1 MIKLQAILKRR
12 WPLLLLATVLGA
24 SGGILSSRLAPKDV
38 VQLYRAE
45 QVVVAN
51 DQVTGMNAV
60 AQDALRVTRGAVP
73 TLAAAR
79 LGTPEEADA
88 LASLISVEVSAESKT
103 FTVSTEDPDA
113 EVAAKRVDAFVV
125 EFLSVTNRALQ
136 QDDQT
141 QLKLLQT
148 DIDQA
153 KAALSK
159 FDELNP
165 AIAQSD
171 SNLPSTVAVSA
182 LIAERRV
189 LVDRITQTEI
199 EYRRRQLAVSETVP
213 YESLGSERPRLTSG
227 GILKIPTSPPLRAGL
242 LGFLGLSLGAIV
254 VLIIERIQRRI
265 DTRDELA
272 QLVELPVLAEIGL
285 IPAKRR
291 AGVETGRVFLE
302 GVWAEPYRRVRSA
315 IQYVQIVSAANS
327 GYSDTP
333 ASKRDLPPLSVMI
346 TSTSPGE
353 GKSTSAA
360 LTASALAEL
369 GTPTLVVGADFRRP
383 EVDTMLGIKGGPT
396 IRDLAEAAPGS
407 MAVVEV
413 VHETDSRDL
422 YVAPAGNPTREV
434 SGVIGATKRIVRE
447 ALGRG
452 VMVIIDSSPL
462 QVANDTLDLLPVV
475 DYVVIVVRSGS
486 SSADDLLDTIDTLQ
500 RLSAKILGI
509 VLVGTPSVGKKQASY
524 YDYYAAADF
533 LPNRVLDDESVDESG
548 DGGATT
554 SSNGS
559 VPETANGNGGPT
571 PPAATVAGQGTF
583 PSD

>member
-285 IPAKRR
+285 IPRR
-291 AGVETGRVFLE
+291 AESSSKVSGPNR
-302 GVWAEPYRRVRSA
+302 
-315 IQYVQIVSAANS
+315 IVGFA
-327 GYSDTP
+327 P
-333 ASKRDLPPLSVMI
+333 RF
-346 TSTSPGE
+346 STS
-353 GKSTSAA
+353 K
-360 LTASALAEL
+360 
-369 GTPTLVVGADFRRP
+369 
-383 EVDTMLGIKGGPT
+383 
-396 IRDLAEAAPGS
+396 
-407 MAVVEV
+407 
-413 VHETDSRDL
+413 
-422 YVAPAGNPTREV
+422 
-434 SGVIGATKRIVRE
+434 
-447 ALGRG
+447 
-452 VMVIIDSSPL
+452 
-462 QVANDTLDLLPVV
+462 
-475 DYVVIVVRSGS
+475 
-486 SSADDLLDTIDTLQ
+486 
-500 RLSAKILGI
+500 
-509 VLVGTPSVGKKQASY
+509 
-524 YDYYAAADF
+524 
-533 LPNRVLDDESVDESG
+533 
-548 DGGATT
+548 
-554 SSNGS
+554 
-559 VPETANGNGGPT
+559 
-571 PPAATVAGQGTF
+571 
-583 PSD
+583 